1 MITEASNVVASLLNP
16 STTSSS
22 GTINRGYS
30 QEEVAAFEAKQKAN
44 ELRAKA
50 AGILAEAK
58 LPVRNRDQ
66 KFTSTHPK
74 WDRIEERLKAR
85 LGDGFIIALLGP
97 RGTGKTQLGCSLCQ
111 TAAEA
116 GRKCLYGSAMGFFL
130 DVKESFGG
138 SGSEKA
144 VIDAYV
150 KPAVLVLDE
159 MQERGQTPGE
169 DRLLT
174 HLIDRR
180 YAAKKDT
187 LLLSNQTSKQ
197 FQEAM
202 GESVVSRILQTGG
215 IAVCDWESFRT
226 KTICQ

>member
-1 MITEASNVVASLLNP
+1 MTTELKNVVESFL
-16 STTSSS
+16 SQSITSSS
-22 GTINRGYS
+22 GTTFKGLSDTEIAER
-30 QEEVAAFEAKQKAN
+30 EAKQLAKEARIKAQ
-44 ELRAKA
+44 A
-50 AGILAEAK
+50 ILADAK
-58 LPVRNRDQ
+58 LPTRNAD
-66 KFTSTHPK
+66 KFESTHPK
-74 WDRIEERLKAR
+74 WNRIDARLKAR

-111 TAAEA
+111 AAAEA

-130 DVKESFGG
+130 DIKESFDGVK
-138 SGSEKA
+138 SEKA

-159 MQERGQTPGE
+159 MQERGQSQWE

-180 YAAKKDT
+180 YSAKKDT
-187 LLLSNQTSKQ
+187 LLLSNQSSKQ

-215 IAVCDWESFRT
+215 IAVCDWESFRI
-226 KTICQ
+226 K

>member
-1 MITEASNVVASLLNP
+1 MYKGLSD
-16 STTSSS
+16 
-22 GTINRGYS
+22 
-30 QEEVAAFEAKQKAN
+30 EEIAEIEAKQSA
-44 ELRAKA
+44 R
-50 AGILAEAK
+50 EAK
-58 LPVRNRDQ
+58 IKADAILSNANLPVRNRER
-66 KFTSTHPK
+66 FTSTHPK
-74 WDRIEERLKAR
+74 WDRIDARLKAR

-111 TAAEA
+111 HAAEA

-130 DVKESFGG
+130 DIKESFDGVK
-138 SGSEKA
+138 SEKA
-144 VIDAYV
+144 VIDSYI
-150 KPAVLVLDE
+150 KPQLLVLDE
-159 MQERGQTPGE
+159 MQERGQSQWE

-197 FQEAM
+197 FAEAM

-215 IAVCDWESFRT
+215 IATCDWESFRT
-226 KTICQ
+226 KN

>member
-1 MITEASNVVASLLNP
+1 
-16 STTSSS
+16 
-22 GTINRGYS
+22 
-30 QEEVAAFEAKQKAN
+30 
-44 ELRAKA
+44 
-50 AGILAEAK
+50 
-58 LPVRNRDQ
+58 
-66 KFTSTHPK
+66 
-74 WDRIEERLKAR
+74 
-85 LGDGFIIALLGP
+85 
-97 RGTGKTQLGCSLCQ
+97 
-111 TAAEA
+111 
-116 GRKCLYGSAMGFFL
+116 MGFFL

-159 MQERGQTPGE
+159 MQERGQTPWE

-226 KTICQ
+226 KTICP

>member
-1 MITEASNVVASLLNP
+1 MTTDLKNVVESFL
-16 STTSSS
+16 SQSITSSS
-22 GTINRGYS
+22 GTTFKGLS
-30 QEEVAAFEAKQKAN
+30 QDELAEAEAKQSAKEARIKAQS
-44 ELRAKA
+44 
-50 AGILAEAK
+50 ILADAK
-58 LPVRNRDQ
+58 LPVRNLD
-66 KFTSTHPK
+66 KFESRHPK
-74 WDRIEERLKAR
+74 WDRIDARLKAR

-111 TAAEA
+111 HAAEA
-116 GRKCLYGSAMGFFL
+116 GRRCLYGSAMGFFL
-130 DVKESFGG
+130 DIKESFDGVK
-138 SGSEKA
+138 SEKA

-159 MQERGQTPGE
+159 MQERGQSQWE

-180 YAAKKDT
+180 YSAKKDT

-197 FQEAM
+197 FAEAM

-215 IAVCDWESFRT
+215 IATCDWESFRI
-226 KTICQ
+226 K